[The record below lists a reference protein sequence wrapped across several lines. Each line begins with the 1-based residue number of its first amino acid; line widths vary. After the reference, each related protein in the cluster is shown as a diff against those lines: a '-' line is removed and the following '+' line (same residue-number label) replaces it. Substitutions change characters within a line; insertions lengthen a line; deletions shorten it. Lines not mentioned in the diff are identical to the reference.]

1 MNAYQKKKI
10 KLKNSLI
17 SKMSLCIHF
26 ILWLILKAHQKK
38 LKIMQ
43 LIIHKYIQCSSFF
56 ILSFHL
62 FILFYYR
69 TTICTI
75 VLSSQFKITMFQ
87 NCGTLSMV
95 LVELVG
101 FMMFPIF
108 IIIMVYRWPREII
121 LVVDTRTINLAS
133 SPSPTSTRIY
143 ELFYYLFRLFQY
155 LHVLNRYYR
164 VI

>member
-1 MNAYQKKKI
+1 MVSKSTKQGFVSVPFQES
-10 KLKNSLI
+10 NSLLFI
-17 SKMSLCIHF
+17 SL
-26 ILWLILKAHQKK
+26 
-38 LKIMQ
+38 MQ

-101 FMMFPIF
+101 FMMFPIL
-108 IIIMVYRWPREII
+108 IIIMVYRGPREII